1 MSKKFQLT
9 TEQQLIFDAI
19 VKRDKQ
25 VSVLMGA
32 AGTGKTTLASRIIEE
47 YQVQRKSLLL
57 LAPTVTA
64 LSNLQKRTQGFVY
77 GMTTAR
83 LLKTPVQYFSI
94 MGEKYCLSKQ
104 HEVEKL
110 SQYLFKSFGFDSD
123 EFISRKDSDH
133 PYAVNELLLTD
144 AFEIKFGSNPKI
156 LKQFEFET
164 FVEFED
170 KSDNEII
177 KELSDTSVVILDEAT
192 MVNNEDMLLL
202 VRCCEQA
209 KCALLVCGDPYQLP
223 PVTGS
228 LNSYMNNTRTK
239 EDGFYLLK
247 QVLRSSDDVID
258 IATRIKNKA
267 PLKVLQPMFPHTIE
281 VVEDLQRLTK
291 PQLRE
296 LVNSDMVLAF
306 QNKDIR
312 YLNQE
317 IRKVLNKPDHVEHDD
332 KLVCMQNVRAPKYP
346 AIQEFYNA
354 EQFKVLQ
361 VYEKNIGWN
370 YVAQI
375 YNISKSN
382 DKRAIALHDAF
393 AKGKLVLAEVEST
406 ATEETKLCIMESLK
420 FFLKAAVRRTLETY
434 LKDLAIELI
443 KNQNINEDVR
453 HEEMKRL
460 DYDVLECA
468 NAQLLFPPIVRMQ
481 FGYAM
486 TVHKSQ
492 GSEWDNVVYYTNAK
506 DLWITKTPNLPY
518 TAVTRAKSKLK
529 ILYSSS
535 F

>member
-1 MSKKFQLT
+1 MSKEFTLT
-9 TEQQLIFDAI
+9 KEQQLIFNEI
-19 VKRDKQ
+19 INRDKK

-32 AGTGKTTLASRIIEE
+32 AGTGKTTLASRIIED
-47 YQVQRKSLLL
+47 YRKNDKSLLL

-64 LSNLQKRTQGFVY
+64 LSNLQKRTKGFAY

-83 LLKTPVQYFSI
+83 LLKKPVQYFSL
-94 MGEKYCLSKQ
+94 MGEKYCLSNRYD
-104 HEVEKL
+104 VEKL
-110 SQYLFKSFGFDSD
+110 AKYLFNSFGFDSD

-133 PYAVNELLLTD
+133 PYSINELILAD

-170 KSDNEII
+170 RPDDEIV
-177 KELSDTSVVILDEAT
+177 KELSGASVVILDEAT

-202 VRCCEQA
+202 VRCCKEA
-209 KCALLVCGDPYQLP
+209 KCGLLVCGDPYQLP

-228 LNSYMNNTRTK
+228 LNSYMDNTRTK
-239 EDGFYLLK
+239 EAGFYLLK

-258 IATRIKNKA
+258 IATRIKNRA
-267 PLKVLQPMFPHTIE
+267 PLKVLQPMFPETIE
-281 VVEDLQRLTK
+281 TIDDLQKLSK
-291 PQLRE
+291 LQLRE

-317 IRKVLNKPDHVEHDD
+317 IRKVLNKKEHVEHDD

-375 YNISKSN
+375 YNISKST
-382 DKRAIALHDAF
+382 DKRAVALHEAF

-406 ATEETKLCIMESLK
+406 ATEESKLCIMESLK
-420 FFLKAAVRRTLETY
+420 LFLKATVRRTLESY
-434 LKDLAIELI
+434 LKELAIDLI
-443 KNQNINEDVR
+443 KAQNIDEIVR

-460 DYDVLECA
+460 EFDLLECA
-468 NAQLLFPPIVRMQ
+468 KAQLIFPPIVRMQ

-492 GSEWDNVVYYTNAK
+492 GSEWDKVVYYTNAK

-518 TAVTRAKSKLK
+518 TAVTRAKTKLK
-529 ILYSSS
+529 ILYSHS

>member
-1 MSKKFQLT
+1 MSNQFQLT
-9 TEQQLIFDAI
+9 AEQQLIFDSI
-19 VKRDKQ
+19 IKRDKQ

-32 AGTGKTTLASRIIEE
+32 AGTGKTTLASRIIEK
-47 YQVQRKSLLL
+47 YQAQNKSLLL

-64 LSNLQKRTQGFVY
+64 LSNLQKRTKGFVY

-83 LLKTPVQYFSI
+83 LLKKPVQYFSI
-94 MGEKYCLSKQ
+94 MGERYCLSSQ
-104 HEVEKL
+104 HDVEKL
-110 SQYLFKSFGFDSD
+110 ARYLFNSFGFDSD

-133 PYAVNELLLTD
+133 PYSINELLLTD
-144 AFEIKFGSNPKI
+144 AFEVKFGSNPKI

-170 KSDNEII
+170 RHDDDIV
-177 KELSDTSVVILDEAT
+177 KELSGTSVVILDEAT

-239 EDGFYLLK
+239 ENGFYLLK

-267 PLKVLQPMFPHTIE
+267 PLKVLQPMFPDTIE
-281 VVEDLQRLTK
+281 TIDDLQQLSK

-317 IRKVLNKPDHVEHDD
+317 IRKVLAKPEHVEHDD

-346 AIQEFYNA
+346 AIEEFYNA

-361 VYEKNIGWN
+361 VYDKNVGWN

-375 YNISKSN
+375 YKISKST

-393 AKGKLVLAEVEST
+393 VKGRLVLAEVEST

-420 FFLKAAVRRTLETY
+420 LFLKATVRRTLEAY

-443 KNQNINEDVR
+443 KNQNIDEFVR
-453 HEEMKRL
+453 KEEMEKL
-460 DYDVLECA
+460 NYDLLEYA
-468 NAQLLFPPIVRMQ
+468 KAQLLFPPIVRMQ

-492 GSEWDNVVYYTNAK
+492 GSEWDKVVYYTNAK

-529 ILYSSS
+529 ILYSKA